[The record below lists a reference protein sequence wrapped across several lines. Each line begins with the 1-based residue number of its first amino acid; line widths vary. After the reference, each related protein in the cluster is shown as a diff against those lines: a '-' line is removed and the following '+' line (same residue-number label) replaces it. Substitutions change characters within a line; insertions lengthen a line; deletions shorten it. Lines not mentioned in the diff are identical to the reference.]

1 MLFIHVIRTFAP
13 PMAKIIFYIFAIIAI
28 SVSHSCSI
36 RHADS
41 EIADKISLAESVLD
55 SMPDSTLAIIR
66 ELDIENIDN
75 NELLAK
81 AYYIKGTAKLKLW
94 DYHGAIFPL
103 LYAEKQAETI
113 KNYPLLAQSRQRI
126 MELYDSIGSQ
136 QGVIT
141 YALKASEAYQAC
153 RDSIRQFDMLDN
165 IVYPLYGMEKPEC
178 LDSIATIMTG
188 LVKNSNDSIRRESA
202 KHAGV
207 LADILKE
214 ILKDHR
220 HINFAFISDD
230 EFFERVYSNGDWQR
244 IIASDSAMLHPSYIR
259 SITNDLNNN
268 GNEKL
273 AHAIIDSY
281 LNNYTKQ
288 ASFSKTLMRENDPI
302 FTNKPQYYI
311 PLTREHFLHGYLPD
325 VEREAVEFYY
335 KENVIKEQAL
345 RYQRTKTTAIIV
357 CSALLICLLL
367 MGLFIIRSHKR
378 RIEEESMRS
387 VIELKSALNQSED
400 RWLSTLG
407 QLCNTYYSAYAK
419 SATRSRTAQEALAEI
434 ESATASSEFFPELE
448 ARLNHGH
455 DNLMDRFRT
464 AMPDLRP
471 DEYRLFLLN
480 ALGFSIPTIS
490 LLLKEKREVIYN
502 RRQRL
507 RTKIQESDIP
517 DSELFLSYL
526 E

>member
-1 MLFIHVIRTFAP
+1 
-13 PMAKIIFYIFAIIAI
+13 MAKLIFYIFAIIAI
-28 SVSHSCSI
+28 SASHSCST

-41 EIADKISLAESVLD
+41 DIEDKIALAELVLD

-81 AYYIKGTAKLKLW
+81 AYYIKGSAKLKLW
-94 DYHGAIFPL
+94 DYHGAISPL

-113 KNYPLLAQSRQRI
+113 RNYPLLAQSRQRI
-126 MELYDSIGSQ
+126 MELYDSIGSDN
-136 QGVIT
+136 GVIT

-153 RDSIRQFDMLDN
+153 GDSISQFDILDN
-165 IVYPLYGMEKPEC
+165 IVYTLYGMEKTEC
-178 LDSIATIMTG
+178 LDSITTIMTE
-188 LVKNSNDSIRRESA
+188 LTKNSTDSIRRESA
-202 KHAGV
+202 THAET
-207 LADILKE
+207 LANILKE
-214 ILKDHR
+214 ILKNHR
-220 HINFAFISDD
+220 HINFAFIHDD
-230 EFFERVYSNGDWQR
+230 EFFKKVYSNGDWQR
-244 IIASDSAMLHPSYIR
+244 IIASDSAMLHPSDIR

-288 ASFSKTLMRENDPI
+288 AKFPKTLMRENNPI
-302 FTNKPQYYI
+302 FPNEPQYYL
-311 PLTREHFLHGYLPD
+311 PLTRESFLQEYIPM

-335 KENVIKEQAL
+335 KENVIKEQAI
-345 RYQRTKTTAIIV
+345 RYQRTKNTAILL
-357 CSALLICLLL
+357 CSGLLICLLA
-367 MGLFIIRSHKR
+367 MSLFIVRSRKR

-387 VIELKSALNQSED
+387 VIELKSALSQSKD

-419 SATRSRTAQEALAEI
+419 TATRSRTAQEALAEI
-434 ESATASSEFFPELE
+434 ESATASPTFFPELE
-448 ARLNHGH
+448 ARLNREN
-455 DNLMDRFRT
+455 DNLMARLRT

-471 DEYRLFLLN
+471 DEYHLFLLN

-507 RTKIQESDIP
+507 RSKIQESDITDNAP
-517 DSELFLSYL
+517 FLDCL

>member
-1 MLFIHVIRTFAP
+1 
-13 PMAKIIFYIFAIIAI
+13 MAKLIFYIFAIIAI
-28 SVSHSCSI
+28 SASHSCST

-41 EIADKISLAESVLD
+41 DIEDKIALAELVLD

-81 AYYIKGTAKLKLW
+81 AYYIKGSAKLKLW
-94 DYHGAIFPL
+94 DYHGAISPL

-113 KNYPLLAQSRQRI
+113 RNYPLLAQSRQRI
-126 MELYDSIGSQ
+126 MELYDSIGSDN
-136 QGVIT
+136 GVIT

-153 RDSIRQFDMLDN
+153 GDSISQFDILDN
-165 IVYPLYGMEKPEC
+165 IVYTLYGMEKTEC
-178 LDSIATIMTG
+178 LDSITTIMTE
-188 LVKNSNDSIRRESA
+188 LTKNSTDSIRRESA
-202 KHAGV
+202 THAET
-207 LADILKE
+207 LANILKE
-214 ILKDHR
+214 ILKNHR
-220 HINFAFISDD
+220 HINFAFIHDD
-230 EFFERVYSNGDWQR
+230 EFFKKVYSNGDWQR
-244 IIASDSAMLHPSYIR
+244 IIASDSAMLHPSDIR

-288 ASFSKTLMRENDPI
+288 AKFPKTLMRENNPI
-302 FTNKPQYYI
+302 FPNEPQYYL
-311 PLTREHFLHGYLPD
+311 PLTRESFLQEYIPM

-335 KENVIKEQAL
+335 KENVIKEQAI
-345 RYQRTKTTAIIV
+345 RYQRTKNTAILL
-357 CSALLICLLL
+357 CSGLLICLLA
-367 MGLFIIRSHKR
+367 MSLFIKR

-387 VIELKSALNQSED
+387 VIELKSALSQSKD

-419 SATRSRTAQEALAEI
+419 TATRSRTAQEALAEI
-434 ESATASSEFFPELE
+434 ESATASPTFFPELE
-448 ARLNHGH
+448 ARLNREN
-455 DNLMDRFRT
+455 DNLMARLRT

-471 DEYRLFLLN
+471 DEYHLFLLN

-507 RTKIQESDIP
+507 RSKIQESDITDNAP
-517 DSELFLSYL
+517 FLDCL